1 MKAPEMPNRTAIL
14 AIIVLTYVMIVLD
27 ISIVLTGLPRID
39 AELGFTEAGLSW
51 VSTAYT
57 LCFGG
62 FLLLGA
68 RLGDVFGRRRMFLTG
83 LAVFAFA
90 SMLIGIAQGPAM
102 LVAARALQGMGAAVL
117 APSTLA
123 LLQVTFAPGPERTRA
138 LAAYAAAAGVSASFG
153 LVLGGVLADLVS
165 WRAGFF
171 LNLPVSLGLALAALR
186 HVADNDMQG
195 GRIDLPGAATST
207 FGIGALVYGM
217 IHSATAGWQDVV
229 TLVALAAGAVS
240 LAMFLWGQSR
250 AAQPLLPLRLFASRV
265 RSGAYLARVL
275 FLGANVSFYFFMSQY
290 FQQGLGYSALMT
302 GLAFLPTT
310 LVNFAAALSGP
321 RLIARFGSGAVLS
334 ISLAAS
340 LIGFAGLA
348 LITPDSG
355 FWLGLMLPMVFLGF
369 GQGGALAPLTAAGI
383 TGAAASDAGA
393 ASGLVNVAHQIGSSL
408 GLAVLISVAAPASG
422 IIARTSHAMTGGAV
436 MIALT
441 VGVALSFGLVTRPR
455 AVAAS

>member
-1 MKAPEMPNRTAIL
+1 MKAPKMSNRTAIL

-27 ISIVLTGLPRID
+27 ISIVLTGLPRIE

-83 LAVFAFA
+83 LAIFAFA
-90 SMLIGIAQGPAM
+90 SLLIGFAQGPGM

-186 HVADNDMQG
+186 HVSDIDTQG
-195 GRIDLPGAATST
+195 GRIDLSGAATST

-217 IHSATAGWQDVV
+217 IHSATAGWQDAV
-229 TLVALAAGAVS
+229 TLATLAAGAFS
-240 LAMFLWGQSR
+240 LALFILGQSR
-250 AAQPLLPLRLFASRV
+250 AVHPLLPLRLFASRA
-265 RSGAYLARVL
+265 RSGAYLARLL

-290 FQQGLGYSALMT
+290 FQQGLGYSALTT

-310 LVNFAAALSGP
+310 VVNFAAALSGP
-321 RLIARFGSGAVLS
+321 RLIARFGSGAVL
-334 ISLAAS
+334 ITSLAAS

-348 LITPDSG
+348 FITPDSG
-355 FWLGLMLPMVFLGF
+355 FWPGLMLPMVFLGF

-383 TGAAASDAGA
+383 SGAAANDAGA
-393 ASGLVNVAHQIGSSL
+393 ASGVVNVAHQIGSSL
-408 GLAVLISVAAPASG
+408 GLAVLISVAAPAGG
-422 IIARTSHAMTGGAV
+422 IIARTAHAMTGGAV

-441 VGVALSFGLVTRPR
+441 VGVALAFGLVTRR
-455 AVAAS
+455 RTVVAS

>member
-1 MKAPEMPNRTAIL
+1 MTNRSMIL
-14 AIIVLTYVMIVLD
+14 AIIVMTYVMIVLD
-27 ISIVLTGLPRID
+27 ISIVLTGLPRIQ

-68 RLGDVFGRRRMFLTG
+68 RLGDVYGRRRMFLTG

-90 SMLIGIAQGPAM
+90 SLLIGIAQSPAL

-123 LLQVTFAPGPERTRA
+123 LLQVSFAPGPERTRA

-171 LNLPVSLGLALAALR
+171 LNLPLSVGLALAALR
-186 HVADNDMQG
+186 HVVDTDRPG

-207 FGIGALVYGM
+207 LGIGALVYGM
-217 IHSATAGWQDVV
+217 IHSATAGWHDAV
-229 TLVALAAGAVS
+229 TLGALAVGLVF
-240 LAMFLWGQSR
+240 LGMFLLGQHR
-250 AAQPLLPLRLFASRV
+250 AADPLLPLRLFASRE
-265 RSGAYLARVL
+265 RSGAYLARML

-290 FQQGLGYSALMT
+290 FQEGLGYSAMAA

-321 RLIARFGSGAVLS
+321 KLISRFGSGAVLS
-334 ISLAAS
+334 VSLVAS

-348 LITPDSG
+348 RISPDSSL
-355 FWLGLMLPMVFLGF
+355 WLGLMLPMIALGF
-369 GQGGALAPLTAAGI
+369 GQGGALAPLTQAGI
-383 TGAAASDAGA
+383 SGAAAGDAGA

-408 GLAVLISVAAPASG
+408 GLAVLISVAAPAGG
-422 IIARTSHAMTGGAV
+422 IIARTAWAMTGGAV

-441 VGVALSFGLVTRPR
+441 VAIALAFGLAGR
-455 AVAAS
+455 ARTHVAG

>member
-1 MKAPEMPNRTAIL
+1 MSNRTAIL

-27 ISIVLTGLPRID
+27 ISIVLTGLPRIE

-68 RLGDVFGRRRMFLTG
+68 RLGDVFGRRRMFLIG
-83 LAVFAFA
+83 LSVFGFA
-90 SMLIGIAQGPAM
+90 SLLIGFAQGPGM

-123 LLQVTFAPGPERTRA
+123 LLQVTFRPGPERTRA
-138 LAAYAAAAGVSASFG
+138 LAAHAAAAGVSASFG

-186 HVADNDMQG
+186 HVSDTDTQG
-195 GRIDLPGAATST
+195 GLIDLPGAATST

-217 IHSATAGWQDVV
+217 IHAATAGWQDAV
-229 TLVALAAGAVS
+229 TLAAVAAGAVS
-240 LAMFLWGQSR
+240 LALFILGQSR
-250 AAQPLLPLRLFASRV
+250 AAQPLLPLRLFASRA

-290 FQQGLGYSALMT
+290 FQQGLGYSALTT

-321 RLIARFGSGAVLS
+321 RLIARFGGGAVL
-334 ISLAAS
+334 IASLATS
-340 LIGFAGLA
+340 LIGFVGLA

-383 TGAAASDAGA
+383 SGAAANDAGA
-393 ASGLVNVAHQIGSSL
+393 ASGVVNVAHQIGSSL
-408 GLAVLISVAAPASG
+408 GLGVLISVAAPAGG
-422 IIARTSHAMTGGAV
+422 IIARTAHAMTGGAV

-441 VGVALSFGLVTRPR
+441 VAVALAFGLVTRR
-455 AVAAS
+455 HTVVAS